1 MKVKVLFRYAVVA
14 CVVMSASLANADR
27 RWTGGGATERW
38 DDNGNWDFGSPPS
51 SATVLHDPPPPPN
64 NFNNSATNQLD
75 GENYLIEDGIDAVA
89 FGLQIG
95 SPKDGTLGGNA
106 ASNAL
111 NMTGGSL
118 TVQGNFLIN
127 VGRSRNA
134 DPTQLAAMN
143 VSGGVVNASG
153 ITVPEAF
160 NPDGVLGFTSVGINA
175 ELNVS
180 GDAVVTTD
188 LLRLGAFDSNS
199 TVTIS
204 DNAQIHLTDE
214 NNGFANGQ
222 LWLESF
228 EDLDDTRGV
237 SLLDISDNGLMTIHG
252 GVNNIQ
258 DDQSASLALIR
269 DELIPRGMI
278 VANGG
283 ASSVQS
289 WSAGGIIYLS
299 ARPRNLVPEPTGMAL
314 LALASPAVLMCLR
327 RRQ

>member
-1 MKVKVLFRYAVVA
+1 MRLRKMLSLAVVA
-14 CVVMSASLANADR
+14 CLVLSVSLAHADR
-27 RWTGGGATERW
+27 QWTAGGANERW

-64 NFNNSATNQLD
+64 NFNNSAVNKLD
-75 GENYLIEDGIDAVA
+75 GEDILIEDGINAVA

-95 SPKDGTLGGNA
+95 APKDGTLGGQS

-134 DPTQLAAMN
+134 DVNHLAQMN

-160 NPDGVLGFTSVGINA
+160 NPDNVLGFTSVGINA

-188 LLRLGAFDSNS
+188 LLRLGSFDANS
-199 TVTIS
+199 TVTLS
-204 DNAQIHLTDE
+204 DNAQVILSDE

-228 EDLDDTRGV
+228 EDLDDPGGS
-237 SLLDISDNGLMTIHG
+237 SLLDIRDCAFLRIDG

-258 DDQSASLALIR
+258 DDQAASLDLIVN
-269 DELIPRGMI
+269 DLIPRGYI

-283 ASSVQS
+283 ADAVIVQRLGDS
-289 WSAGGIIYLS
+289 IFLS
-299 ARPRNLVPEPTGMAL
+299 AQAGKIPEPTA
-314 LALASPAVLMCLR
+314 LALAALACTLMVR
-327 RRQ
+327 SRSGR